1 MGVSPYDRDVTQGK
15 VFAWGVVIATAA
27 VFAWS
32 LAETHG
38 SGPAISTYIFWIA
51 LLAAVELLPV
61 SLGYGTEVTMSFPI
75 YLALAIL
82 FREQMWVPM
91 LIAAVGSTDPREFT
105 HEVPLWRA
113 LFNRAQSVLAVAA
126 AGAILDAYGGSIFSF
141 PVGTFVIALAATA
154 RLVLNFGLVVG
165 MVRLDMG
172 QPVRDAVRALLP
184 DPLAG
189 FFISYVLL
197 TGLGVVTAVAYDEIG
212 AEAVAAILIPL
223 FFARLSIVGAR
234 TQQELSEKLSRQQD
248 ALLKATEKVFQERER
263 ERNRIAEDIH
273 DSSLQMLAAAAYGCG
288 NALEYIDTGR
298 TEQAHT
304 TIAAAR
310 DAIDGAIKELRASL
324 VDLRRSSVEEGGLM
338 ETIENYVAHVST
350 LWGTSGDGDSSLGGA
365 VVRIEGRV
373 TAEPPIPVS
382 LAAVQ
387 ILQEG
392 LVNALKHA
400 QGSTV
405 VIRVE
410 EADGFVH
417 IVIEDDGTGFDP
429 ATSVDD
435 DEHHGMRLMRERA
448 ERVGGR
454 IELDTLPG
462 RGTRVEA
469 VLPGGV
475 AR

>member
-1 MGVSPYDRDVTQGK
+1 MAPYDRNVKQGK
-15 VFAWGVVIATAA
+15 FFAASVIAATAGIM
-27 VFAWS
+27 AWS
-32 LAETHG
+32 ISQTHG
-38 SGPAISTYIFWIA
+38 SGPSISTYLFWIA
-51 LLAAVELLPV
+51 LLAAIELLPV
-61 SLGYGTEVTMSFPI
+61 SLGFGTEVTMSFPI
-75 YLALAIL
+75 YLAIAIV
-82 FREQMWVPM
+82 FRDHIWVAM
-91 LIAAVGSTDPREFT
+91 VISAIGATDPRELR
-105 HEVPLWRA
+105 HEIPVWRG

-126 AGAILDAYGGSIFSF
+126 AGAILAAPAGNVYTF
-141 PVGTFVIALAATA
+141 PNGTIVIALAALTQ
-154 RLVLNFGLVVG
+154 LVINFGTVAL
-165 MVRLDMG
+165 MVRLYFA
-172 QPVRDAVRALLP
+172 QPLGEAVRGLLP
-184 DPLAG
+184 DPIAG

-197 TGLGVVTAVAYDEIG
+197 TGLGVVTAIAYERLG
-212 AEAVAAILIPL
+212 ATAVAAILIPL
-223 FFARLSIVGAR
+223 FFARLSILGAR
-234 TQQELSEKLSRQQD
+234 AQQELSEKVSRQQH
-248 ALLKATEKVFQERER
+248 ALLEATEKVFQERER

-288 NALEYIDTGR
+288 NALELIHAGR
-298 TEQAHT
+298 TDQAET
-304 TIAAAR
+304 TIANAR

-350 LWGTSGDGDSSLGGA
+350 LWGTE
-365 VVRIEGRV
+365 VRIEGAV

-410 EADGFVH
+410 ETDGFVH

-429 ATSVDD
+429 STSVDD

>member
-1 MGVSPYDRDVTQGK
+1 MTRGK
-15 VFAWGVVIATAA
+15 VFAWLVIAATAA
-27 VFAWS
+27 LMSWS
-32 LAETHG
+32 ISESSG
-38 SGPAISTYIFWIA
+38 SGPPISTYIFWIA

-61 SLGYGTEVTMSFPI
+61 SLGFGTEVTMAFPI

-82 FREQMWVPM
+82 FHDQIWVAM
-91 LIAAVGSTDPREFT
+91 TITAIGSADPREFKR
-105 HEVPLWRA
+105 EIPLWRA
-113 LFNRAQSVLAVAA
+113 LFNRAHSVLTMAA
-126 AGAILDAYGGSIFSF
+126 AAEVLAAYDGDLFSF
-141 PVGTFVIALAATA
+141 PGGTIVVALAAIA
-154 RLVLNFGLVVG
+154 RLILNFGLVVA
-165 MVRLDMG
+165 MVHLDAG
-172 QPVRDAVRALLP
+172 KPLREAVRALLP
-184 DPLAG
+184 DPIPG

-197 TGLGVVTAVAYDEIG
+197 TGLGVVTAVAHLEIG

-234 TQQELSEKLSRQQD
+234 AQQELSEKVSRQQH
-248 ALLKATEKVFQERER
+248 ALLDATEKVFQERER

-288 NALEYIDTGR
+288 NAVELIASGR
-298 TEQAHT
+298 VEQAQT
-304 TIAAAR
+304 TIANAR
-310 DAIDGAIKELRASL
+310 EAIDEAIKELRDSL

-338 ETIENYVAHVST
+338 ETVQNYVGHVST
-350 LWGTSGDGDSSLGGA
+350 LWETD
-365 VVRIEGRV
+365 VRIEGAV
-373 TAEPPIPVS
+373 ASEPPTPVS
-382 LAAVQ
+382 LAALQ

-392 LVNALKHA
+392 VVNALKHS

-405 VIRVE
+405 VIRVGE
-410 EADGFVH
+410 TDGFVH

-429 ATSVDD
+429 ESSVD

-454 IELDTLPG
+454 IELDTFPG

>member
-1 MGVSPYDRDVTQGK
+1 MKRGRFVGS
-15 VFAWGVVIATAA
+15 FVILATAGIM
-27 VFAWS
+27 AWS
-32 LAETHG
+32 ISQTHG
-38 SGPAISTYIFWIA
+38 AGPGISTYLFWIA
-51 LLAAVELLPV
+51 LLAAIELLPV
-61 SLGYGTEVTMSFPI
+61 SLGFGTEVTMSFPI
-75 YLALAIL
+75 YLAIALV
-82 FREQMWVPM
+82 FRDQIWVAM
-91 LIAAVGSTDPREFT
+91 IISAVGAMDPREFRRDI
-105 HEVPLWRA
+105 PLWQG
-113 LFNRAQSVLAVAA
+113 LFNRSQSVLAVAA
-126 AGAILDAYGGSIFSF
+126 AGAVLGAFSGNLFSF
-141 PVGTFVIALAATA
+141 PSGTLVVALAAIVQL
-154 RLVLNFGLVVG
+154 LVNFGLVVVMVHLYIGRPLPEAIKG
-165 MVRLDMG
+165 M
-172 QPVRDAVRALLP
+172 LP
-184 DPLAG
+184 DPIAG

-197 TGLGVVTAVAYDEIG
+197 TGLGVVTAIAYERLG
-212 AEAVAAILIPL
+212 ATAVAAILIPL

-248 ALLKATEKVFQERER
+248 ALLQATEKVFQERER

-288 NALEYIDTGR
+288 NAVELIDAGR
-298 TEQAHT
+298 TEQAQA
-304 TIAAAR
+304 TIANAR

-350 LWGTSGDGDSSLGGA
+350 LWGTE
-365 VVRIEGRV
+365 VRIEGSV
-373 TAEPPIPVS
+373 AAEPPIPVS

-410 EADGFVH
+410 ETDGFVH

-475 AR
+475 TR

>member
-1 MGVSPYDRDVTQGK
+1 MT
-15 VFAWGVVIATAA
+15 
-27 VFAWS
+27 WS
-32 LAETHG
+32 ISESSG
-38 SGPAISTYIFWIA
+38 PGPAISTYLFWIA

-61 SLGYGTEVTMSFPI
+61 SLGFGTEVTMAFPI

-82 FREQMWVPM
+82 FRDQIWVAM
-91 LIAAVGSTDPREFT
+91 TITAIGSADPREFT
-105 HEVPLWRA
+105 RKIPLWRA
-113 LFNRAQSVLAVAA
+113 LFNRAHSVLTMAA
-126 AGAILDAYGGSIFSF
+126 AAEVLAAYDGDLFSF
-141 PVGTFVIALAATA
+141 PAGTLVIAAAASA
-154 RLVLNFGLVVG
+154 RLVLNFGLVVA
-165 MVRLDMG
+165 MVHLDADK
-172 QPVRDAVRALLP
+172 PLRDAIRALLP
-184 DPLAG
+184 DPIPG
-189 FFISYVLL
+189 FFVSYVLL
-197 TGLGVVTAVAYDEIG
+197 TGLGVVTAVAHLEIG

-223 FFARLSIVGAR
+223 LFARLSIVGAR
-234 TQQELSEKLSRQQD
+234 TQQELSEKVSRQQQ
-248 ALLKATEKVFQERER
+248 ALLEATEKVFQERER
-263 ERNRIAEDIH
+263 ERNRIAENIH

-288 NALEYIDTGR
+288 NAVELIDAGR
-298 TEQAHT
+298 LEQAEA
-304 TIAAAR
+304 TIANAR
-310 DAIDGAIKELRASL
+310 EAIDGAIKELRDSL

-338 ETIENYVAHVST
+338 ETVQNYVGHVST
-350 LWGTSGDGDSSLGGA
+350 LWETD
-365 VVRIEGRV
+365 VRIEGGV
-373 TAEPPIPVS
+373 AAEPPIPVS

-405 VIRVE
+405 VIRIE
-410 EADGFVH
+410 ETDGFVH

-429 ATSVDD
+429 DSAID

>member
-1 MGVSPYDRDVTQGK
+1 MERGK
-15 VFAWGVVIATAA
+15 VFAWFVILGTGALM
-27 VFAWS
+27 AWS
-32 LAETHG
+32 ISETSG
-38 SGPAISTYIFWIA
+38 PGPAISTYLFWIA

-61 SLGYGTEVTMSFPI
+61 SLGFGTEVTMAFPI

-82 FREQMWVPM
+82 FRDQVWVAM
-91 LIAAVGSTDPREFT
+91 TITAIGAADPREFT
-105 HEVPLWRA
+105 REIPLWRA
-113 LFNRAQSVLAVAA
+113 LFNRAHSVLTMAA
-126 AGAILDAYGGSIFSF
+126 AAAVLAAYGGDLFSF
-141 PVGTFVIALAATA
+141 PAGTVAIGVAAVA
-154 RLVLNFGLVVG
+154 RLVLNFGLVVV
-165 MVRLDMG
+165 MVHLDARKPLG
-172 QPVRDAVRALLP
+172 EAIRALLP
-184 DPLAG
+184 TPIPG

-197 TGLGVVTAVAYDEIG
+197 TGLGVVTAVAHVKIG

-234 TQQELSEKLSRQQD
+234 TQQDLSEKLSRQQD
-248 ALLKATEKVFQERER
+248 ALLQATEKVFQERER

-288 NALEYIDTGR
+288 NASELIDAGR
-298 TEQAHT
+298 TEQARA
-304 TIAAAR
+304 TIANAR
-310 DAIDGAIKELRASL
+310 EAIDGAIKELRASL
-324 VDLRRSSVEEGGLM
+324 VDLRRSTVEEGGLM

-350 LWGTSGDGDSSLGGA
+350 LWGTE
-365 VVRIEGRV
+365 VRIEGGV
-373 TAEPPIPVS
+373 AAEPPIPVS

-410 EADGFVH
+410 ETDGFVH

-429 ATSVDD
+429 AASVDD
-435 DEHHGMRLMRERA
+435 GEHHGMRLMRERA

>member
-1 MGVSPYDRDVTQGK
+1 MRLCRGPRPYDRHVRQGK
-15 VFAWGVVIATAA
+15 VFAWVVILVAVAA
-27 VFAWS
+27 FIWS
-32 LAETHG
+32 IANTHG

-61 SLGYGTEVTMSFPI
+61 SLGFGTEVTMSFPI

-82 FREQMWVPM
+82 FRDQMWVAM
-91 LIAAVGSTDPREFT
+91 AIAAVGSTDPRELKR
-105 HEVPLWRA
+105 EIPLWRA

-126 AGAILDAYGGSIFSF
+126 AAAILSSYGGSIFSF
-141 PVGTFVIALAATA
+141 PVGTVFIGLAAMA
-154 RLVLNFGLVVG
+154 RLVLNFGLVAT
-165 MVRLDMG
+165 MVRLYFNQRMSE
-172 QPVRDAVRALLP
+172 AVRGLLP
-184 DPLAG
+184 DPIAG
-189 FFISYVLL
+189 FFISYLLL
-197 TGLGVVTAVAYDEIG
+197 TGLGVVTAVAYTEIG

-223 FFARLSIVGAR
+223 FFARLSILGAR
-234 TQQELSEKLSRQQD
+234 AQQELSEKVARQQQ
-248 ALLKATEKVFQERER
+248 ALLQATEKVFQEREH

-288 NALEYIDTGR
+288 NAGELLAAGR
-298 TEQAHT
+298 TEEARA
-304 TIAAAR
+304 TIVNAR
-310 DAIDGAIKELRASL
+310 EAIDAAIKELRGSL

-338 ETIENYVAHVST
+338 ETIENYVEHVST
-350 LWGTSGDGDSSLGGA
+350 LWGTE
-365 VVRIEGRV
+365 VRIEGGV
-373 TAEPPIPVS
+373 DSEPPIPVS

-405 VIRVE
+405 VIKVDDN
-410 EADGFVH
+410 DGFVH

-429 ATSVDD
+429 ATAVE

-475 AR
+475 SR

>member
-1 MGVSPYDRDVTQGK
+1 MSDVTRGK
-15 VFAWGVVIATAA
+15 VFGWTVIGAT
-27 VFAWS
+27 
-32 LAETHG
+32 LALMALSISDTG
-38 SGPAISTYIFWIA
+38 GAGPAISTYLFWIA

-61 SLGYGTEVTMSFPI
+61 SLGFGTEVTMGFPI

-82 FREQMWVPM
+82 FRDEIWVAM
-91 LIAAVGSTDPREFT
+91 AIAAIGSTDPREFRR
-105 HEVPLWRA
+105 EIPIWRA
-113 LFNRAQSVLAVAA
+113 LFNRAHSALTMAAAAQVLA
-126 AGAILDAYGGSIFSF
+126 AYGGDIFSF
-141 PVGTFVIALAATA
+141 PGGTLAIGAAALT
-154 RLVLNFGLVVG
+154 RLILNFGLVVI
-165 MVRLDMG
+165 MVHLDAG
-172 QPVRDAVRALLP
+172 KPVREAVRALVP
-184 DPLAG
+184 APIAG
-189 FFISYVLL
+189 FFVSYVLL
-197 TGLGVVTAVAYDEIG
+197 TGLGVVTAVAHVEIG

-234 TQQELSEKLSRQQD
+234 AQQDLSEKVSRQQQ
-248 ALLKATEKVFQERER
+248 ALLEATEKVFQERER

-288 NALEYIDTGR
+288 NAVELIAAGR
-298 TEQAHT
+298 MEQAQA
-304 TIAAAR
+304 TIANAR
-310 DAIDGAIKELRASL
+310 EAIDGAINELRTSL

-338 ETIENYVAHVST
+338 ETVRTYVNQVST
-350 LWGTSGDGDSSLGGA
+350 FWETE
-365 VVRIEGRV
+365 VRIEGGV
-373 TAEPPIPVS
+373 ESEPPIPVS

-410 EADGFVH
+410 EDDGFVH

-429 ATSVDD
+429 ATSVD

-475 AR
+475 PR

>member
-1 MGVSPYDRDVTQGK
+1 VNRGRA
-15 VFAWGVVIATAA
+15 FAWFVILTTAG

-32 LAETHG
+32 VGDTHDA
-38 SGPAISTYIFWIA
+38 GPAISTYIFWIA
-51 LLAAVELLPV
+51 LLTAVELLPV
-61 SLGYGTEVTMSFPI
+61 SLGFGTEVTMSFPI

-82 FREQMWVPM
+82 FRDQMWVPM
-91 LIAAVGSTDPREFT
+91 AIAAIGSTDPRELRR
-105 HEVPLWRA
+105 EIPLWRA

-126 AGAILDAYGGSIFSF
+126 AGAILAAYGGSVLSF
-141 PVGTFVIALAATA
+141 PEGTLVIALAAVA
-154 RLVLNFGLVVG
+154 RLALNFGLVVV
-165 MVRLDMG
+165 MVHLDAG
-172 QPVRDAVRALLP
+172 QPLRSAIRALLP
-184 DPLAG
+184 DPIAG

-212 AEAVAAILIPL
+212 AAAVAAILIPL
-223 FFARLSIVGAR
+223 FFARLSIIGAR
-234 TQQELSEKLSRQQD
+234 AQQNLSEKVARQQQ
-248 ALLKATEKVFQERER
+248 ALLQATEKVFQERER

-288 NALEYIDTGR
+288 NAGELIAAGR
-298 TEQAHT
+298 TDEARA
-304 TIAAAR
+304 TILNAR
-310 DAIDGAIKELRASL
+310 EAIDGAIKELRGSL

-338 ETIENYVAHVST
+338 ETIENYVEHVST
-350 LWGTSGDGDSSLGGA
+350 LWGTGGNGDSAIGGA
-365 VVRIEGRV
+365 VVRIEGGV
-373 TAEPPIPVS
+373 ESEPPIPVS

-410 EADGFVH
+410 EDDGFVH

-429 ATSVDD
+429 ATSVD

-475 AR
+475 PR

>member
-1 MGVSPYDRDVTQGK
+1 MRQGK
-15 VFAWGVVIATAA
+15 LFAWCVIAATAA
-27 VFAWS
+27 AFWS
-32 LAETHG
+32 SVAETHG
-38 SGPAISTYIFWIA
+38 AGPAISTYLFWIA

-61 SLGYGTEVTMSFPI
+61 SLGFGTEVTMSFPI

-82 FREQMWVPM
+82 FRNQLWVPM
-91 LIAAVGSTDPREFT
+91 LIAAIGSTDPREFT
-105 HEVPLWRA
+105 REIPLWRA

-126 AGAILDAYGGSIFSF
+126 AGAILGAYGGSLFSF
-141 PVGTFVIALAATA
+141 PMGTIVIALAAIT
-154 RLVLNFGLVVG
+154 RLVLNFGLVVA
-165 MVRLDMG
+165 MVRLDVG
-172 QPVRDAVRALLP
+172 QPLRDAIRALLP
-184 DPLAG
+184 DPIAG

-197 TGLGVVTAVAYDEIG
+197 TGLGVVTAVAYNEIG

-248 ALLKATEKVFQERER
+248 ALLQATEKVFQERER

-288 NALEYIDTGR
+288 NAAELIDAGR
-298 TEQAHT
+298 TEQAQT
-304 TIAAAR
+304 TIANAR
-310 DAIDGAIKELRASL
+310 DAIDGAIKELRAAL

-350 LWGTSGDGDSSLGGA
+350 LWGTE
-365 VVRIEGRV
+365 VRIEGGV
-373 TAEPPIPVS
+373 EAEPPIPVS

-410 EADGFVH
+410 ETDGFVH

-429 ATSVDD
+429 ATSVD

>member
-1 MGVSPYDRDVTQGK
+1 MSQGK
-15 VFAWGVVIATAA
+15 VFAWCVSAATAGA
-27 VFAWS
+27 FAWS
-32 LAETHG
+32 IAETHG
-38 SGPAISTYIFWIA
+38 PGPAISTFIFWIA

-61 SLGYGTEVTMSFPI
+61 SLGFGTEVTMSFPI

-82 FREQMWVPM
+82 FRNQLWVPM
-91 LIAAVGSTDPREFT
+91 LIAAIGSTDPREFT
-105 HEVPLWRA
+105 REIPFWRA

-126 AGAILDAYGGSIFSF
+126 AGAILGAYDGSIFSF
-141 PVGTFVIALAATA
+141 PLGTLVVALAAFT
-154 RLVLNFGLVVG
+154 RLVLNFGLVVA
-165 MVRLDMG
+165 MIRLDVG
-172 QPVRDAVRALLP
+172 QPLREAVRALLP
-184 DPLAG
+184 DPIAG

-197 TGLGVVTAVAYDEIG
+197 TGLGVVTAVAYSEIG

-234 TQQELSEKLSRQQD
+234 TQQELSEKLSRQQE
-248 ALLKATEKVFQERER
+248 ALLQATEKVFQERER

-288 NALEYIDTGR
+288 NALELIDTGR
-298 TEQAHT
+298 TELAHT
-304 TIAAAR
+304 TIGNAR

-350 LWGTSGDGDSSLGGA
+350 LWGTE
-365 VVRIEGRV
+365 VRIEGGV
-373 TAEPPIPVS
+373 AAEPPIPVS

-410 EADGFVH
+410 ETDGFVH

-429 ATSVDD
+429 ATSVE

>member
-1 MGVSPYDRDVTQGK
+1 MRQGK
-15 VFAWGVVIATAA
+15 VFAWAVVALTGAI
-27 VFAWS
+27 FSWS

-38 SGPAISTYIFWIA
+38 AGPAISTFIFWIA

-61 SLGYGTEVTMSFPI
+61 SLGFGTEVTMSFPI

-82 FREQMWVPM
+82 FRDQMWVPM
-91 LIAAVGSTDPREFT
+91 LIAAIGSTDPRELT
-105 HEVPLWRA
+105 REIPLWRA

-126 AGAILDAYGGSIFSF
+126 AGAILDAYSGSIFSF
-141 PVGTFVIALAATA
+141 PVGTLVIALAATA
-154 RLVLNFGLVVG
+154 RLLLNFGLVVA
-165 MVRLDMG
+165 MVRLDIG
-172 QPVRDAVRALLP
+172 QSVRDAVRALLP

-248 ALLKATEKVFQERER
+248 ALLKATEEVFQERER

-288 NALEYIDTGR
+288 NALELIETGR
-298 TEQAHT
+298 TDQAQA
-304 TIAAAR
+304 TIANAR
-310 DAIDGAIKELRASL
+310 EAIDGAIKELRASL

-338 ETIENYVAHVST
+338 ETIENYAAHVST
-350 LWGTSGDGDSSLGGA
+350 LWGTE
-365 VVRIEGRV
+365 VRIEGGIA
-373 TAEPPIPVS
+373 AEPPIPVS
-382 LAAVQ
+382 LAAIQ

-410 EADGFVH
+410 ETEGFVH

-429 ATSVDD
+429 AVSVD

>member
-1 MGVSPYDRDVTQGK
+1 MRQGK
-15 VFAWGVVIATAA
+15 VFAAVVIAATAA
-27 VFAWS
+27 IMAWS
-32 LAETHG
+32 ISQTHG
-38 SGPAISTYIFWIA
+38 AGPGISTYLFWIA
-51 LLAAVELLPV
+51 LLAAIELLPV
-61 SLGYGTEVTMSFPI
+61 SLGFGTEVTMSFPI

-82 FREQMWVPM
+82 FRDQMWVPM
-91 LIAAVGSTDPREFT
+91 MIAAVGSTDPREFT
-105 HEVPLWRA
+105 REVPLWRA

-126 AGAILDAYGGSIFSF
+126 AGAILDAYSGSIFSF
-141 PVGTFVIALAATA
+141 PLGTLVIALAATA
-154 RLVLNFGLVVG
+154 RLVLNFGLVVA
-165 MVRLDMG
+165 MVRLDIG
-172 QPVRDAVRALLP
+172 QSVRDAIRALLP

-189 FFISYVLL
+189 FFISYLLL

-212 AEAVAAILIPL
+212 AAAVAAILIPL

-234 TQQELSEKLSRQQD
+234 TQQDLSEKLSLQQD

-288 NALEYIDTGR
+288 NALELIDAGR
-298 TEQAHT
+298 TDQAEA
-304 TIAAAR
+304 TIANAR
-310 DAIDGAIKELRASL
+310 EAIDGAIKELRASL

-338 ETIENYVAHVST
+338 ETIENYAAHVST
-350 LWGTSGDGDSSLGGA
+350 LWGTE
-365 VVRIEGRV
+365 VRIEGGV
-373 TAEPPIPVS
+373 AAEPPIPVS
-382 LAAVQ
+382 LAAIQ

-410 EADGFVH
+410 EADGYVH

-435 DEHHGMRLMRERA
+435 EHHGMRLMKERA

>member
-1 MGVSPYDRDVTQGK
+1 MQVAPRHPPYDRDVTKGK
-15 VFAWGVVIATAA
+15 VFAWAVVLATAA
-27 VFAWS
+27 IFVWS
-32 LAETHG
+32 LADTHG
-38 SGPAISTYIFWIA
+38 AGPGISTYIFWIA

-82 FREQMWVPM
+82 FRDQMWVPM
-91 LIAAVGSTDPREFT
+91 LIAAIGSTDPREFT
-105 HEVPLWRA
+105 REVPLWRA

-126 AGAILDAYGGSIFSF
+126 AAAILGAYSGSLFSF
-141 PVGTFVIALAATA
+141 PLGTLVIAAAAIA
-154 RLVLNFGLVVG
+154 RLTLNFGLVVA
-165 MVRLDMG
+165 MVRLDIG
-172 QPVRDAVRALLP
+172 QSLREAVRALLP

-212 AEAVAAILIPL
+212 AGAVAAILIPL

-234 TQQELSEKLSRQQD
+234 TQQDLSEKLSRQQD

-288 NALEYIDTGR
+288 NALELIEAGR
-298 TEQAHT
+298 TEQAEV
-304 TIAAAR
+304 TIANAR

-324 VDLRRSSVEEGGLM
+324 VDLRRSTVEEGGLM
-338 ETIENYVAHVST
+338 ETIENYAAHVST
-350 LWGTSGDGDSSLGGA
+350 LWGTE
-365 VVRIEGRV
+365 VRIEGGV
-373 TAEPPIPVS
+373 EAEPPIPVS
-382 LAAVQ
+382 LAAIQ

-410 EADGFVH
+410 ETEGFVH

-429 ATSVDD
+429 AISVDD
-435 DEHHGMRLMRERA
+435 AEHHGMRLMRERA

>member
-1 MGVSPYDRDVTQGK
+1 MTRGK
-15 VFAWGVVIATAA
+15 VFAWVVIAATAA
-27 VFAWS
+27 LMTWS
-32 LAETHG
+32 ISQS
-38 SGPAISTYIFWIA
+38 SGYGPPISTYLFWIA

-61 SLGYGTEVTMSFPI
+61 SLGFGTEVTMAFPI

-82 FREQMWVPM
+82 FHDQIWVAM
-91 LIAAVGSTDPREFT
+91 TITAIGSADPREFKR
-105 HEVPLWRA
+105 EIPLWRA
-113 LFNRAQSVLAVAA
+113 LFNRAHSVLTMAAA
-126 AGAILDAYGGSIFSF
+126 AGVLSAYGGDLFSF
-141 PVGTFVIALAATA
+141 PGGTVVIAGAAIA
-154 RLVLNFGLVVG
+154 RLVLNFGLVVA
-165 MVRLDMG
+165 MVHLDAKR
-172 QPVRDAVRALLP
+172 PLHEAIRALLP
-184 DPLAG
+184 DPIPG

-197 TGLGVVTAVAYDEIG
+197 TGLGVVTAVAHQEIG

-234 TQQELSEKLSRQQD
+234 NQQELSEKLALQQQ
-248 ALLKATEKVFQERER
+248 ALLQATEAVFQERER

-288 NALEYIDTGR
+288 NAAEL
-298 TEQAHT
+298 
-304 TIAAAR
+304 IAAGQTDQAKKTISNAGE
-310 DAIDGAIKELRASL
+310 AIDGAIKELRASL

-338 ETIENYVAHVST
+338 ETIENYVAQVST
-350 LWGTSGDGDSSLGGA
+350 LWGTE
-365 VVRIEGRV
+365 VRIEGGV
-373 TAEPPIPVS
+373 AAEPPIPVS

-405 VIRVE
+405 GIRVDE
-410 EADGFVH
+410 TDGFVH

-429 ATSVDD
+429 ETSVDD
-435 DEHHGMRLMRERA
+435 RHHGMRLMRERA